1 MVSVVVYAG
10 AALLGE
16 IPWPPP
22 PQRGALDIGLVIW
35 MVAMAV
41 IAGLIFWNYGVQKL
55 GIVISSIYLNF
66 VPIFAVLII
75 AILGTPPR
83 LLQIA
88 GGALVLIG
96 VFLSQRHHF
105 AWYRRIARAA
115 SGGGSP

>member
-1 MVSVVVYAG
+1 MPVRRCWGNSL
-10 AALLGE
+10 AAAAAA
-16 IPWPPP
+16 
-22 PQRGALDIGLVIW
+22 GALDIGLVIW

-105 AWYRRIARAA
+105 AWYRRMMRAPA
-115 SGGGSP
+115 AADRHER

>member
-1 MVSVVVYAG
+1 M
-10 AALLGE
+10 
-16 IPWPPP
+16 
-22 PQRGALDIGLVIW
+22 
-35 MVAMAV
+35 
-41 IAGLIFWNYGVQKL
+41 QKL
-55 GIVISSIYLNF
+55 GIIISSIYLNF

-105 AWYRRIARAA
+105 AWYRRITGAA
-115 SGGGSP
+115 GGGARTEG